1 MRAAPSFP
9 PSVPAGPGALLSGTL
24 ADAAGIA
31 STAALATVIWQLQ
44 AQGGRSAAALAMP
57 SEHMGNMARFWA
69 FPLLQASGLTGLVF
83 AYLSVG
89 LGLQQSARA
98 LPWPRL

>member
-1 MRAAPSFP
+1 MDTSLPDSDHQQRSGRARHR
-9 PSVPAGPGALLSGTL
+9 ALLSGTL

-44 AQGGRSAAALAMP
+44 AQGRSAAALAMP
-57 SEHMGNMARFWA
+57 SEHMGSMARFWA

-83 AYLSVG
+83 A
-89 LGLQQSARA
+89 
-98 LPWPRL
+98 